1 VLLTGSVDAALKK
14 LRRIK
19 FRLQL
24 PAIRKETLARI
35 GKEAGQCLLQAPI
48 PSGAPERAR
57 RCAGRRNYSKLYRHI
72 SACICIHVRITHE
85 AVGMGKERSRAF
97 PIRPRGDGSA
107 TGGSPVRAEQ
117 MATGTVIVYDE
128 EAPAAAVA
136 LYARVSGHEQKD
148 QLTAQLGRLFGRLS
162 EYASREK
169 LIVSH
174 SVAEIG
180 SGVNGHRPKPKTH
193 EVAEKQGRPG
203 SRRRA
208 SGPSLSV
215 SALKMLNARRQS
227 RPCETSSD
235 LIRQNPLTRN
245 KTRI

>member
-1 VLLTGSVDAALKK
+1 MKLSAWAKK
-14 LRRIK
+14 
-19 FRLQL
+19 Q
-24 PAIRKETLARI
+24 
-35 GKEAGQCLLQAPI
+35 G
-48 PSGAPERAR
+48 
-57 RCAGRRNYSKLYRHI
+57 I
-72 SACICIHVRITHE
+72 SYTN
-85 AVGMGKERSRAF
+85 
-97 PIRPRGDGSA
+97 GSA
-107 TGGSPVRAEQ
+107 TGGYQ
-117 MATGTVIVYDE
+117 C
-128 EAPAAAVA
+128 APSRWRQEPSSSTTKRRRPP
-136 LYARVSGHEQKD
+136 LLLLSTARVFSHEQKA
-148 QLTAQLGRLFGRLS
+148 QLTAELGRLS